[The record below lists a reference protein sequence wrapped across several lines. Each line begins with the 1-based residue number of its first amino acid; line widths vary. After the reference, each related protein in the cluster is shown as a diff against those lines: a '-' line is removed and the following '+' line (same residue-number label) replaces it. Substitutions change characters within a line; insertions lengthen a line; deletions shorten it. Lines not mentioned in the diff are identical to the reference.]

1 MPAPDHERQQMVS
14 NPPTGKQLAYLRTL
28 AERTGRTFAWPRTSQ
43 EASVEIRKLRAA
55 QSDTQVERRIER
67 REIADAIATGPVDS
81 SQFRTDEVA
90 GWGSTA
96 TWSQRS

>member
-1 MPAPDHERQQMVS
+1 MAT
-14 NPPTGKQLAYLRTL
+14 NTPTAKQLAYLRTL

-43 EASVEIRKLRAA
+43 QASAEIRKLRAV
-55 QSDTQVERRIER
+55 QSDSRVERAIER
-67 REIADAIATGPVDS
+67 REIADAIATGPVDGS
-81 SQFRTDEVA
+81 RVRADEVA